1 MRVQGQQ
8 HGCAFL
14 DDAYARMTTPV
25 DTTLVSFGQTKP
37 TLQIQVVSRYVRSA
51 ATHEQPRFEARH
63 HTPHLLADRI
73 FGCQQFALQRTV
85 TSFALGPAVG
95 SGIKR
100 PIDPLNLL
108 DVGRYLFL
116 RFHHQAF
123 SFVDAIDQAFEQR
136 LRAPPFLSRTLRRN
150 DRCTSPSASD
160 IRRPGG
166 RNGPPWLSLMMPRTA
181 AQ

>member
-1 MRVQGQQ
+1 MRVQSQQ

-14 DDAYARMTTPV
+14 HDTHARMTTPV
-25 DTTLVSFGQTKP
+25 DTTFVSFGQTKP
-37 TLQIQVVSRYVRSA
+37 TLQIQVVARHIRSA
-51 ATHEQPRFEARH
+51 ATHEQPWFEARH
-63 HTPHLLADRI
+63 HTPHVLANCI
-73 FGCQQFALQRTV
+73 FVGQQFALQRAINA
-85 TSFALGPAVG
+85 FALCPAVG
-95 SGIKR
+95 SGVKR

-108 DVGRYLFL
+108 DAGRYLFL

-136 LRAPPFLSRTLRRN
+136 LRVPPFLSRTLRRN
-150 DRCTSPSASD
+150 DCCTAPSASD

-166 RNGPPWLSLMMPRTA
+166 RKGPPWLSLMMPRTA